1 MQTSTRPS
9 TQFLGMASLTTE
21 ETTPVDTRVPV
32 TVLTGFLGAGKT
44 TLLNRILHDQH
55 GKKIAVIENEF
66 GAVGIDDELV
76 KQKFE
81 SKEEIFEMN
90 NGCICCTVRGDLVRI
105 LGKILSRTANRKLDA
120 IIIETTGLA
129 DPAPV
134 AQTFFMDESIKA
146 RARLDAI
153 ITVVDARHCLPK
165 LREERPPEVEVEA
178 IEQVAFADVLLLNKV
193 DLVTEEDLKEVELEL
208 RKTNKLAPIL
218 HTTQCDIDISKIINV
233 GAFDLDQVLTMDP
246 EFLDPDGE
254 HQHDATVVSVGIRQ
268 EGSCDLEKLNA
279 WIATL
284 IREQGVDLFRYKGV
298 LSVTGAE
305 EKFIFQG
312 VHMVFEGKPAV
323 AWKEDEVRENK
334 MIFIGRNL
342 NKEELESG
350 FNSCLST
357 E

>member
-1 MQTSTRPS
+1 MT
-9 TQFLGMASLTTE
+9 SLTTTTTTEE
-21 ETTPVDTRVPV
+21 ETKIDERVPV

-55 GKKIAVIENEF
+55 GKCIAVIENEF

-105 LGKILSRTANRKLDA
+105 LGKILGRTNRKLDA

-165 LREERPPEVEVEA
+165 LREERPEGVEVEA
-178 IEQVAFADVLLLNKV
+178 IEQVAFSDIMLLNKV
-193 DLVTEEDLKEVELEL
+193 DLVSEDDLLEVEQEL
-208 RKTNKLAPIL
+208 RKTNKLAPIFK
-218 HTTQCDIDISKIINV
+218 TTQCNIDINKIINV

-246 EFLDPDGE
+246 EFLDPDAE
-254 HQHDATVVSVGIRQ
+254 HQHDESVISVGILQ
-268 EGSCDLEKLNA
+268 KGSCDLNKLNT

-284 IREQGVDLFRYKGV
+284 IREQGINLFRYKGV
-298 LSVTGAE
+298 LSVSEAK
-305 EKFIFQG
+305 EKFVFQG
-312 VHMVFEGKPAV
+312 VHMVFEGKPA
-323 AWKEDEVRENK
+323 AEWKDGEERINK
-334 MIFIGRNL
+334 MIFIGRKL
-342 NKEELESG
+342 NKEQLEND
-350 FNSCLST
+350 FASCLV
-357 E
+357 